1 MTLQDFKN
9 KLREG
14 SLAGFY
20 IIAGEEDYL
29 KGYYRRELVKAASG
43 DGAFEMFNHVSFE
56 GEDAELAAIR
66 DALYAPPMMSD
77 YKIVEWRN
85 APIDSLKEGEI
96 KLLSEMAESKEDFPY
111 AVFVI
116 TARTGAFETTE
127 RKPSKLHT
135 RLASTGYDVIVLDKS
150 TDAQLITWLK
160 RHFDK
165 EGIRVTPDVLSSMLF
180 RVGHSMEQL
189 DREVVKLSCYA
200 KANKKDFVTVED
212 VGEICSAT
220 VECEAFALS
229 NAIIE
234 KNMEK
239 AFLALSDMKS
249 QRIEPTVVLAQLS
262 KTYSDLLSVSL
273 FMDEGMEADM
283 IAQTMKF
290 HPYKLSLYMRAA
302 KKLGTRAL
310 SASLEQ
316 LVKCDG
322 AAKMGGSRGFGPIEM
337 FITQNI

>member
-1 MTLQDFKN
+1 MTLQDFKAR
-9 KLREG
+9 LRDG
-14 SLAGFY
+14 NLAGFY
-20 IIAGEEDYL
+20 IITGEEDYL
-29 KGYYRRELVKAASG
+29 KGYYRREFVRAAAG
-43 DGAFEMFNHVSFE
+43 DETFAMFNHVSFD
-56 GEDAELAAIR
+56 GDDTELVAIR
-66 DALYAPPMMSD
+66 DSLYAPPMMSD
-77 YKIVEWRN
+77 FKVVEWRN

-96 KLLSEMAESKEDFPY
+96 KLLLEIAEGKDDFPY

-135 RLASTGYDVIVLDKS
+135 RLQAGGFDVLVLDKS
-150 TDAQLITWLK
+150 TDAQLLSWLK

-165 EGIRVTPDVLSSMLF
+165 EGIKVSADTLSLMLF

-189 DREVVKLSCYA
+189 DREVVKLSSYA
-200 KANKKDFVTVED
+200 KAGGRDYVSSED
-212 VGEICSAT
+212 VSEICSAT

-239 AFLALSDMKS
+239 AFLALTDMKA
-249 QRIEPTVVLAQLS
+249 QRIEPTVVLAQLA
-262 KTYSDLLSVSL
+262 KTYSDLLSISL

-283 IAQTMKF
+283 IATTMKF

-310 SASLEQ
+310 SASLEA

-322 AAKMGGSRGFGPIEM
+322 AAKMGGNRGFGPIEM

>member
-1 MTLQDFKN
+1 MTLQDFKVR
-9 KLREG
+9 LREG
-14 SLAGFY
+14 ALSGFY

-29 KGYYRRELVKAASG
+29 KGYYRRELLKSVGG
-43 DGAFEMFNHVSFE
+43 DGAFEMFNRVSFD
-56 GEDAELAAIR
+56 GEDAELVAIR
-66 DALYAPPMMSD
+66 DALYAPPMMAD
-77 YKIVEWRN
+77 YKTVEWRN
-85 APIDSLKEGEI
+85 APLDSLKESDI
-96 KLLSEMAESKEDFPY
+96 KFLSELAEAKEDFPY
-111 AVFVI
+111 AVLII
-116 TARTGAFETTE
+116 TARTGAFETAE

-135 RLASTGYDVIVLDKS
+135 RLEKAGFDVLVLDKS
-150 TDAQLITWLK
+150 TDAQLLSWLK

-165 EGIRVTPDVLSSMLF
+165 EGIRVTQDVLSAMLF

-189 DREVVKLSCYA
+189 DREVIKLSSYA
-200 KANKKDFVTVED
+200 KANGKDSVTLDD
-212 VGEICSAT
+212 VTEICSAT

-234 KNMEK
+234 KNTEK
-239 AFLALSDMKS
+239 AFVALTEMKA

-262 KTYSDLLSVSL
+262 KTYSELLSISL

-283 IAQTMKF
+283 IASTMKF
-290 HPYKLSLYMRAA
+290 HPYRLSLYMRAA

-316 LVKCDG
+316 LVKCDA